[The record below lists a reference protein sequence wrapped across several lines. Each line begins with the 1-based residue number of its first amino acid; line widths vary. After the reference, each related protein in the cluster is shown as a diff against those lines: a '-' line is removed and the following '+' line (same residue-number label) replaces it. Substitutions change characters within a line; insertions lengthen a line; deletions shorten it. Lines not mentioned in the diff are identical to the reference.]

1 MLRIAIVEDEEI
13 FARELEEYVRRYAA
27 ETFREV
33 KITHFSDGEEIAGN
47 YRGGFD
53 LLLMDIQM
61 KFMDGMTAAEKI
73 RERDQEVQIIFITN
87 RNDYAIR
94 GYEVDALDYV
104 LKPVS
109 YYIFARKLDRALAK
123 IESRSGFALTIN
135 TKTGLRKIRT
145 TDLYFVESDAHNLIY
160 HTLQGDFTARGRLLD
175 VKETLG
181 EERFVSCNRS
191 FLVNLRHVSGIEGDS
206 LFVGGVRISISKPH
220 RKEIL
225 ARFSDYVG
233 ASL

>member
-73 RERDQEVQIIFITN
+73 REGSGGDHHLYHEPR
-87 RNDYAIR
+87 RLR
-94 GYEVDALDYV
+94 G
-104 LKPVS
+104 P
-109 YYIFARKLDRALAK
+109 
-123 IESRSGFALTIN
+123 
-135 TKTGLRKIRT
+135 
-145 TDLYFVESDAHNLIY
+145 
-160 HTLQGDFTARGRLLD
+160 RL
-175 VKETLG
+175 
-181 EERFVSCNRS
+181 
-191 FLVNLRHVSGIEGDS
+191 
-206 LFVGGVRISISKPH
+206 
-220 RKEIL
+220 
-225 ARFSDYVG
+225 
-233 ASL
+233 